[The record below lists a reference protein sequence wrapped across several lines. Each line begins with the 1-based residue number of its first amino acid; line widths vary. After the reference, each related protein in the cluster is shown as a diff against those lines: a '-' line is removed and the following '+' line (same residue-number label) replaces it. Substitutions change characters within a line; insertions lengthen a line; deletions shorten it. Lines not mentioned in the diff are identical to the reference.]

1 LSHIFLYLQKALG
14 RNDVKQNIRLAA
26 TAGIMIAALAV
37 SGCGAKATGQVVAV
51 VNGEE
56 ITADELNAELNGAAL
71 PAGADK
77 KLAMRQLLQQVIDR
91 RLLAQT
97 AKEQGLDRDPAF
109 LTQQRRM
116 NEDLLV
122 RLYAKKAADSIPVP
136 KPAEID
142 QYIASHPT
150 AFAGRKRFKL
160 DQLRFAAPSD
170 MAKLKPLESLKTMP
184 QVVAYLTSAGIKFER
199 GVGQLDSG
207 SIPPATLK
215 QILDLPPGE
224 PFITPAGGQIVASV
238 ITGSEPLTVPTEQTR
253 PLAVQTM
260 RNESLGK
267 IGETRLKEARLKA
280 KIEYQPGYEAP
291 AAPKAAAP
299 AAAK

>member
-1 LSHIFLYLQKALG
+1 MNENLRHTAYAGLMVAAVAL
-14 RNDVKQNIRLAA
+14 
-26 TAGIMIAALAV
+26 
-37 SGCGAKATGQVVAV
+37 SGCGAKATGQVLAV

-97 AKEQGLDRDPAF
+97 AKEQGLDRDPAY

-122 RLYAKKAADSIPVP
+122 RLYAKKAADSIPIP

-142 QYIASHPT
+142 QYVAAHPS
-150 AFAGRKRFKL
+150 AFAGRKRYKL

-170 MAKLKPLESLKTMP
+170 ISKLKPLESLKTMP

-199 GVGQLDSG
+199 GAGSLDSG
-207 SIPPATLK
+207 TVPPATMK

-238 ITGSEPLTVPTEQTR
+238 ITGAEALTVPTEQTR

-291 AAPKAAAP
+291 GAPKPAP
-299 AAAK
+299 AK